1 MPKREHDLT
10 EQEDYFSIL
19 DDGYD
24 LTQMV
29 GSKKTLERAD
39 MPDGRITTKREARA
53 QYRHVSRR
61 EQAAD
66 LLETLK
72 LPEPGETH
80 HVISNAKYDFFNVII
95 AAARQLAPVEEFYGS
110 TWTMSKYNVDDLI
123 KAMED
128 GTLQKVSILTGTYFK
143 KRESSVY
150 AQLITAMAKRNQR
163 YTAFINH
170 TKIALLKAGDTHIVF
185 EGSANFTANPRLENY
200 IVCNDPELYQFHREW
215 MEEML
220 K

>member
-10 EQEDYFSIL
+10 EREDFFSIL
-19 DDGYD
+19 DDGID
-24 LTQMV
+24 LTNMV
-29 GSKKTLERAD
+29 GSKKVLERAD
-39 MPDGRITTKREARA
+39 MPDERILTKREARA
-53 QYRHVSRR
+53 LYRHVSRR

-66 LLETLK
+66 LLENLK

-80 HVISNAKYDFFNVII
+80 HVISNARYDFFNVII
-95 AAARQLAPVEEFYGS
+95 AAAKQLAPVQEFYGS

-123 KAMED
+123 TAMD
-128 GTLQKVSILTGTYFK
+128 QGTIEKVSILTGTYFK

-150 AQLITAMAKRNQR
+150 AQLITALAKHNQR
-163 YTAFINH
+163 YAAFINH

-200 IVCNDPELYQFHREW
+200 IVCNDRELYEFHQEW
-215 MEEML
+215 MEGMF